1 MTTPNAL
8 DRETRRA
15 EITRVPLGVVATW
28 ISVFAF
34 GAVFW
39 AFALHAAPIVVRH
52 VYHSIRA
59 EQSNAGVHPRVA
71 AQGLSADQSS

>member
-8 DRETRRA
+8 DRQTLPG

-39 AFALHAAPIVVRH
+39 AFVLHAAPIVARH
-52 VYHSIRA
+52 VYHGVRA
-59 EQSNAGVHPRVA
+59 EQLNAGIHPRVA
-71 AQGLSADQSS
+71 AQSLSGDQSS